1 MEEINRFCQTLKEGI
16 LDYYDRTYAYIKDLF
31 SYKNIDLKFET
42 VNESEENIRN
52 IVETMSKIIKV
63 ALNTIGVQKE
73 KIAEKES
80 EFDEIKSKRG
90 KKYPS
95 YNSYYKEFKHI
106 IDKFLFEIL
115 IEYLIDEDVHKIANL
130 QLFDLLPKEFKNQI
144 DSYKL
149 ENISSTEI
157 RLLIHKNLFEI
168 ENYIDYSDLSIKEE
182 LVKPLE
188 PVLES
193 EEQEILRR
201 LGEARKANL
210 EVLKTPELD
219 SNGKIEG
226 LDLLEPM
233 MPAPHSN
240 SEELPAIKPLPGME
254 INTFLDYFG
263 NFSSF
268 DSSIVKNFRINYD
281 NLLNSFG
288 SNLNEFFN
296 LETLFYFITILK
308 MINLPLP
315 FSSTEVIGIV
325 KNHIYNG
332 VFSSSK
338 KDEPNPIDIF
348 HGIAIFSELQLLKNS
363 NVIDVAKISNYLGL
377 ELQDLIP
384 EKIHLYYYVLL
395 SLKLLKKNGVETPEI
410 SDKIN
415 PILRLNLTNLEDY
428 NPVVDILD
436 QLAIIKHFEDIII
449 PSHFKG
455 VYLKELKKYQLNN
468 GSINNIV
475 SDSSKTLLILELLDL
490 KEKEKDFCDQLVNY
504 ITSEPLFFD
513 SSDLN
518 NDFNWQKDK
527 IGYLVELRMLFWAL
541 IACSRYS

>member
-1 MEEINRFCQTLKEGI
+1 MLREGI
-16 LDYYDRTYAYIKDLF
+16 LDYYDRTYTYIKDLF
-31 SYKNIDLKFET
+31 SYKNVDLKFET
-42 VNESEENIRN
+42 ANESQENVRKV
-52 IVETMSKIIKV
+52 VETMTKIIKV

-73 KIAEKES
+73 KILDKDP
-80 EFDEIKSKRG
+80 EFEEIISKRG
-90 KKYPS
+90 KKYLT
-95 YNSYYKEFKHI
+95 YNSYYRDLKNI

-115 IEYLIDEDVHKIANL
+115 IEYLIDDDIHKIANL
-130 QLFDLLPKEFKNQI
+130 QLFDLLPKEFKSQI
-144 DSYKL
+144 DAYKL
-149 ENISSTEI
+149 ENITSPEI
-157 RLLIHKNLFEI
+157 KLLIHKNLFEI

-193 EEQEILRR
+193 EEEEILRK
-201 LGEARKANL
+201 LGEAKKANL
-210 EVLKTPELD
+210 EVLKTPELLSD
-219 SNGKIEG
+219 DDIEG

-233 MPAPHSN
+233 MPAPHSH
-240 SEELPAIKPLPGME
+240 SEIIPAIKPLPGTE
-254 INTFLDYFG
+254 INNFLDYFG

-268 DSSIVKNFRINYD
+268 DSSIVKKFRINYD

-315 FSSTEVIGIV
+315 LSSAEVIEIV
-325 KNHIYNG
+325 KNHVNDKI
-332 VFSSSK
+332 FSSSK
-338 KDEPNPIDIF
+338 NDEPNPLDIF
-348 HGIAIFSELQLLKNS
+348 YGIAIFSELQLLRN
-363 NVIDVAKISNYLGL
+363 NDVIDTLKISNFLRS
-377 ELQDLIP
+377 ELLNIIP
-384 EKIHLYYYVLL
+384 EKIHLYYYILL
-395 SLKLLKKNGVETPEI
+395 SLKLLKKIGVETRDI
-410 SDKIN
+410 SNEIN
-415 PILRLNLTNLEDY
+415 PILRLNLSYLEEY
-428 NPVVDILD
+428 NPVVDIFD
-436 QLAIIKHFEDIII
+436 QLAIIKLMDNIII

-475 SDSSKTLLILELLDL
+475 SDSSKTLLILEMLDL
-490 KEKEKDFCDQLVNY
+490 KEKENEFCEQIVNY

-518 NDFNWQKDK
+518 SDFNWQKDK

-541 IACSRYS
+541 IACSRYP